1 MASKLPVNKALIGE
15 RIMCSNPTLSNLE
28 NVGFSNRA
36 NPSCVVLLPQGLSN
50 QGSGHP
56 ALCLPD
62 NVLYLSGH
70 SYP

>member
-1 MASKLPVNKALIGE
+1 MVSKLSANKALIGE
-15 RIMCSNPTLSNLE
+15 RIMCNNPTFSNLE

-50 QGSGHP
+50 QGNGHP